1 MYNHLLYPCKNEEG
15 IDKLNKLYEDVSPLI
30 VKRAVLKKIVNDDIS
45 ITIRPIINSSDIKCV
60 FYDSVYHIELKNNK
74 IICLLGYTRV
84 NKQKVF
90 TNNDIVEIELGGIKI
105 VRRDPLTNLQF
116 SDTILFE
123 KPLLIEM
130 DSTIRTTFNFSDINL
145 LGIVGEKNG
154 LVTYS

>member
-1 MYNHLLYPCKNEEG
+1 M
-15 IDKLNKLYEDVSPLI
+15 
-30 VKRAVLKKIVNDDIS
+30 
-45 ITIRPIINSSDIKCV
+45 
-60 FYDSVYHIELKNNK
+60 
-74 IICLLGYTRV
+74 YTRV